1 MIRGDWSFR
10 NIARWER
17 QLATA
22 IRRWRTLATR
32 GWQQDRMRR
41 HRRSSPLEGPREILH
56 SLPGTLGIQQTQSM
70 NLRRSLLFDGK
81 RNSEE
86 SENGREPDPSHG
98 HLGCECYLSGGA
110 GRVGQS

>member
-1 MIRGDWSFR
+1 MDTCLINLKTG
-10 NIARWER
+10 ARWER

-86 SENGREPDPSHG
+86 SENDREPDQPHE
-98 HLGCECYLSGGA
+98 HLL
-110 GRVGQS
+110 

>member
-32 GWQQDRMRR
+32 GWQQDPMRR
-41 HRRSSPLEGPREILH
+41 H
-56 SLPGTLGIQQTQSM
+56 
-70 NLRRSLLFDGK
+70 RRSLLFDGK
-81 RNSEE
+81 RNIEE
-86 SENGREPDPSHG
+86 SENDREPDPPHE
-98 HLGCECYLSGGA
+98 HLGGGWLA
-110 GRVGQS
+110 GV

>member
-10 NIARWER
+10 NTARWER

-32 GWQQDRMRR
+32 GNKTECDGIAARR
-41 HRRSSPLEGPREILH
+41 HSKARAKSSTPFPDSGH
-56 SLPGTLGIQQTQSM
+56 SATQSM

-81 RNSEE
+81 QNSEE
-86 SENGREPDPSHG
+86 SENDCEPDPPHG
-98 HLGCECYLSGGA
+98 HLGCDCS
-110 GRVGQS
+110 

>member
-1 MIRGDWSFR
+1 MVRGDWSFR

-22 IRRWRTLATR
+22 IRRWRKLATR
-32 GWQQDRMRR
+32 GWQQDLMRR

-56 SLPGTLGIQQTQSM
+56 SLPETLGIQQTQSM
-70 NLRRSLLFDGK
+70 NLRRSLLFVGK

-86 SENGREPDPSHG
+86 SEDDREPDQPHG
-98 HLGCECYLSGGA
+98 HL
-110 GRVGQS
+110 V